1 MSESNPTS
9 PARPTGITILA
20 ILAFIG
26 GLFGLCGITIA
37 LLAMLGVSAGLAQAL
52 DMAGITVAGGILA
65 VLLMASSI
73 LGVILYLAFAYGA
86 WTLKPWAW
94 MLGVIAEG
102 WAILSVIFKLI
113 NGSKFGSQIIP
124 LVIAAGILVY
134 LFSPEVKKAFGRV

>member
-1 MSESNPTS
+1 MSEINPTS
-9 PARPTGITILA
+9 PVRPTGITILA

-52 DMAGITVAGGILA
+52 NMSGISVAGGILA
-65 VLLMASSI
+65 VLLLASSI

-94 MLGVIAEG
+94 ILGVIAEG
-102 WAILSVIFKLI
+102 WALLSVIFKLV
-113 NGSKFGSQIIP
+113 NGSTFRSQIIP